1 MSEENNIVT
10 FEYLKDQIMYMCDL
24 LTEEKLKEP
33 LDINEVYFLDTS
45 IRNDFTVL
53 MEKWKQA
60 SGSFDESG
68 SFIGPLDVEDMMTD
82 EEVTKFNTSLYNDVL
97 PNDR

>member
-1 MSEENNIVT
+1 MSEETNIVT

-24 LTEEKLKEP
+24 LAEEKLKEP
-33 LDINEVYFLDTS
+33 LDINEVYFLDIS

-53 MEKWKQA
+53 QEKWMQA

-68 SFIGPLDVEDMMTD
+68 SLIEPLDTNGIMTD
-82 EEVTKFNTSLYNDVL
+82 EEMTKFNTSLYHDVL
-97 PNDR
+97 PHNR